1 MIAKIGNIFVKIS
14 DVPNL
19 RNSAGSRVLGLSWT
33 GKKTGWIKIQ
43 ADLELPEFW
52 DYIEGKCQG
61 SICSVQ
67 KKAVMQLLGLT
78 KETLGTIITTPARA
92 KEFLLRHELS
102 HIRHLDSANQRLNKS
117 GRLSLYRIAI
127 EARATYEAWLE
138 MLKKYGNI

>member
-1 MIAKIGNIFVKIS
+1 MIAKIGNILVEIS
-14 DVPNL
+14 EVPNL
-19 RNSAGSRVLGLSWT
+19 KNSAGSRVLGLSWT
-33 GKKTGWIKIQ
+33 CKKTGWIKIQ

-52 DYIEGKCQG
+52 DGKCQG

-78 KETLGTIITTPARA
+78 KETLGTIINSPERA
-92 KEFLLRHELS
+92 KEFLLRHEFS
-102 HIRHLDSANQRLNKS
+102 HVRHLDSANQKLNRS